1 MIPGMNPRK
10 AAQMMRKLGIQQQEI
25 DAEEVIIKTADKELI
40 IRNPQVSKVNV
51 MGQETIQIIG
61 DIEEHKRKPKINE
74 EDISTVMQQTGCSK
88 EDAIEAIKNN
98 DYNLAAAIL
107 ALQKE

>member
-1 MIPGMNPRK
+1 MNPRK